1 MTPSAYFKFSDQ
13 GWYWKFPVPARQRLP
28 LRPVVPE
35 ASVTVASSWESTA
48 FMCWRSKEGTRAPRG
63 GSAGNA
69 GRSWSRE
76 TFTIGGNAPD
86 LFYPGTSEPLDLAI
100 TNPFKFAIKVLSV
113 SVTVEPVPAK
123 NGAPDPACPA
133 ATNLLVTRP
142 LGATLAVPALS
153 D

>member
-1 MTPSAYFKFSDQ
+1 MTRQPISSSRTKGGLEVSSAGSTT
-13 GWYWKFPVPARQRLP
+13 AP

-69 GRSWSRE
+69 GRSWSSGD
-76 TFTIGGNAPD
+76 FTIGGNAPD

-123 NGAPDPACPA
+123 RRARPRLSRRHQPVGDPAARGKPGRP
-133 ATNLLVTRP
+133 RP
-142 LGATLAVPALS
+142 L